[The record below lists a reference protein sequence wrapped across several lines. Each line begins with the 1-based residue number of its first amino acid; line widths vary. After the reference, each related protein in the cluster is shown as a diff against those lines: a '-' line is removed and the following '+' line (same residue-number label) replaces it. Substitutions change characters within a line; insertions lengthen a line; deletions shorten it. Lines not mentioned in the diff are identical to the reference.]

1 MIAVLTISTI
11 TILAMVISVLFKPNV
26 TIKNLTLGLY
36 WIIALVGAIT
46 ILIFKLLQFDELV
59 GNLTKNSA
67 VNPLKIL
74 TLFISITILSIFLD
88 EVGFFNYLANL
99 TLQKAKASQKLLFV
113 YLFLTVSILTIFTS
127 NDIIILTFT
136 PFICYFSK
144 NAKINP
150 IPYLIC
156 EFVSANTWS
165 MFFIIGNPTNIYLAS
180 SCNVTFLQY
189 FKVMFLPTILGG
201 LTSFVLLFL
210 IFRKTLSKPFEPTA
224 QNVKIKDKTLL
235 IIGLIHLVSCTVLL
249 AISSYINLEMW
260 IITLFFAISL
270 FVCALLVKAI
280 KKERPTELKSC
291 IRRAPWQLVPFV
303 LSMFVIVLSLNYHG
317 VTAKL
322 SVFLSGGTST
332 IIKYGTSSAVF
343 ANLINNI
350 PMSVLFSSVLA
361 NLSPNFLSMGIFA
374 TIIGSN
380 IGAFISPIGALAGI
394 MWSDILKKQGVKLP
408 FHKLFIFNTMIA
420 LPVLFASLFGLYIV
434 L

>member
-1 MIAVLTISTI
+1 
-11 TILAMVISVLFKPNV
+11 MVISVLFKPNV

-46 ILIFKLLQFDELV
+46 ILIFKLLPFDELV